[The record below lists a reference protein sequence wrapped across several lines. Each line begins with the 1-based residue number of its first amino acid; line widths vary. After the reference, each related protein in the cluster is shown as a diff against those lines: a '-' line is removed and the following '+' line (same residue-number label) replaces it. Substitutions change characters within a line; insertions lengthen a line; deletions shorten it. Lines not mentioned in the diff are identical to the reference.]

1 MQGPQH
7 RHPVPAS
14 CPTPTCFLT
23 WIPIRVMCQR
33 VQGCPPQLFGGPE
46 TVTPRPRVSSGRRE
60 ASMAEGPRGQATRGL
75 EGQGQHLKCGAGGL
89 QGQIQS

>member
-23 WIPIRVMCQR
+23 WIPMSHVPKSPGM
-33 VQGCPPQLFGGPE
+33 PPQLFGGPE
-46 TVTPRPRVSSGRRE
+46 TVTSRPRVSSSRRE
-60 ASMAEGPRGQATRGL
+60 ASMAEGPRGQTTRGL